1 MTSHDHPDEARDEPP
16 DLGAVAEPVTV
27 TVARRI
33 APGREDDFVAF
44 ARRALATAADW
55 PGFLGGG
62 ILRPPPGGDEYHV
75 VYRFVDAAAQ
85 REWEESDERAAMMT
99 DADEIM
105 ETIGVWRIR
114 GLHDWF
120 ALPGR
125 GAQGPPRWKL
135 AVVAAVCVLPMSLLM
150 TVVIVPA
157 LSSLSLVPRTIVTSM
172 IFAAYM
178 TFLAVPWVSGLAGRW
193 LYPRS

>member
-1 MTSHDHPDEARDEPP
+1 MTGPDDVVGSP
-16 DLGAVAEPVTV
+16 EPVTV

-33 APGREDDFVAF
+33 APGREHDFVAF
-44 ARRALATAADW
+44 SRRALATAAEW

-75 VYRFVDAAAQ
+75 VYRFVDAEAQ
-85 REWEESDERAAMMT
+85 RAWEESEQRRAMIA
-99 DADEIM
+99 DADDLM

-125 GAQGPPRWKL
+125 GADGPPRWKL

-157 LSSLSLVPRTIVTSM
+157 LEFLSLVPRTIVTS
-172 IFAAYM
+172 ILFAAYM
-178 TFLAVPWVSGLAGRW
+178 TFLAVPWVSGLVRRW
-193 LYPRS
+193 LYPRA